1 MRQIDYSKIEI
12 NIQKITMSLLSSV
25 YFYMM
30 NYLTALFNYGHY
42 SFNYAMLALI
52 IMILSTFFLIKYIF
66 SVCAKTSLVPLFIFI
81 SLILISFFTIVASA
95 LICITASFVYSLYT
109 LKLIYDYGLK
119 QSDFVNKYRNY
130 IKFENFIA
138 VFPMIFI
145 LFLFYFMLI
154 LFLNL
159 TFIVDNYIFFD
170 RFFYIPVESS
180 FFNALQYVGNA
191 FHKSIL
197 LSYIL
202 FPISILLLIYV
213 FYEHFLTR
221 SQYVFIVCPLSEY
234 GQIPLSTITSKFNGN
249 SNKELM
255 LAWFKENIGNY
266 VKSVYLDAENKMIIF
281 ENAEIKEENHKENNT
296 PSLQEEATDYE
307 YVIYSLDES
316 IKKIE
321 TLMARV
327 VHNGTHLTGVL
338 YNMKSYLEKIN
349 ILHKDKRK
357 YNKNIDRINNR
368 YIPYV
373 EYLVDT
379 YLQNI
384 LLRDEKINQLQEKI
398 VESLNNILEVFKSM
412 YESNMEYIAFN
423 IENEI
428 DAMELLIR
436 QKGLVKDKIL

>member
-1 MRQIDYSKIEI
+1 MIQIDYSKIEI
-12 NIQKITMSLLSSV
+12 NIQKITMSFLSSL

-30 NYLTALFNYGHY
+30 NYLTALFNYGY
-42 SFNYAMLALI
+42 FSYNYAMLSLI
-52 IMILSTFFLIKYIF
+52 VMLLGTFFLIKYTY
-66 SVCAKTSLVPLFIFI
+66 SVCVKTSLVPLYIFI
-81 SLILISFFTIVASA
+81 SLVLISFFTRATSA

-119 QSDFVNKYRNY
+119 QSDFINKYRKY

-138 VFPMIFI
+138 IFSIIFI
-145 LFLFYFMLI
+145 IFLFYFLF
-154 LFLNL
+154 LFFLNL
-159 TFIVDNYIFFD
+159 TFIANNYIFFD
-170 RFFYIPVESS
+170 SFFYLPVESG
-180 FFNALQYVGNA
+180 FFNVLQYVGNT
-191 FHKSIL
+191 FHDSIL
-197 LSYIL
+197 LFYIL
-202 FPISILLLIYV
+202 FPSSILLIIYT
-213 FYEHFLTR
+213 FYAHFLTR
-221 SQYVFIVCPLSEY
+221 SQYVFILCPLSEY
-234 GQIPLSTITSKFNGN
+234 GQIPLSIITSKFNGN
-249 SNKELM
+249 SNKALM

-266 VKSVYLDAENKMIIF
+266 IKSVYLDTENKMIIF
-281 ENAEIKEENHKENNT
+281 ENAEIKENYKENDT
-296 PSLQEEATDYE
+296 PILQEESTDYE

-316 IKKIE
+316 IKKIDI
-321 TLMARV
+321 LMARV
-327 VHNGTHLTGVL
+327 VHNGIHLTGVL

-428 DAMELLIR
+428 DAMELLIK
-436 QKGLVKDKIL
+436 QKGL

>member
-1 MRQIDYSKIEI
+1 M
-12 NIQKITMSLLSSV
+12 
-25 YFYMM
+25 
-30 NYLTALFNYGHY
+30 
-42 SFNYAMLALI
+42 LI
-52 IMILSTFFLIKYIF
+52 IYTFY
-66 SVCAKTSLVPLFIFI
+66 A
-81 SLILISFFTIVASA
+81 
-95 LICITASFVYSLYT
+95 
-109 LKLIYDYGLK
+109 
-119 QSDFVNKYRNY
+119 
-130 IKFENFIA
+130 
-138 VFPMIFI
+138 
-145 LFLFYFMLI
+145 
-154 LFLNL
+154 
-159 TFIVDNYIFFD
+159 
-170 RFFYIPVESS
+170 
-180 FFNALQYVGNA
+180 
-191 FHKSIL
+191 
-197 LSYIL
+197 
-202 FPISILLLIYV
+202 
-213 FYEHFLTR
+213 HFLTR
-221 SQYVFIVCPLSEY
+221 SQYVFILCPLSEY
-234 GQIPLSTITSKFNGN
+234 GQIPLSIITSKFNGN
-249 SNKELM
+249 SNKALM

-266 VKSVYLDAENKMIIF
+266 IKSVYLDTENKMIIF
-281 ENAEIKEENHKENNT
+281 ENAEIKENHKENNT
-296 PSLQEEATDYE
+296 PILQEEATDYE

-316 IKKIE
+316 IKKID

-384 LLRDEKINQLQEKI
+384 LLRDEKINKLQEKI

-436 QKGLVKDKIL
+436 QKGLIKESL